1 MTEQMQTMRAI
12 LDKIRQYRRIII
24 TRHVRPD
31 GDAIGSTKGLAR
43 ILRLSF
49 PDKEIY
55 LQTEDGSDYLAF
67 LGPDGEQIA
76 PELYDDALV
85 IVIDYRRQDIQRQLR
100 ARKGAC
106 KNRPPHRHKALRRFV
121 LDRGL
126 A

>member
-85 IVIDYRRQDIQRQLR
+85 IVIDTATADRISNGNYAR
-100 ARKGAC
+100 ARELVKIDHHIDI
-106 KNRPPHRHKALRRFV
+106 KP
-121 LDRGL
+121 
-126 A
+126 